1 MTTPKDAELE
11 LLQKEFTS
19 MGNMV
24 FEAVKIACISVV
36 NGKADHL
43 TDVIKRDKV
52 IDGRENTI
60 DKHCIKLW
68 ATQAPVAGDL
78 RTIFCI
84 IRSTNELE
92 RMGDHAKEITRAI
105 RRALEHGE
113 LMIPK
118 TIKNACDEI
127 PELLDQALRAQQDQS
142 SLKAR
147 QIRDQAKLG
156 ENTFSDLHE
165 TFAELVEEG
174 KFPAGTL
181 IEMLD
186 VGQRMQRL
194 YALINNICKNTVFML
209 EGEIIKH
216 SGREHPLTDI

>member
-1 MTTPKDAELE
+1 MSSPKDEELE
-11 LLQKEFTS
+11 LLSKEFTS

-24 FEAVKIACISVV
+24 FEAVKIACVSVI
-36 NGKADHL
+36 NGQADHV
-43 TDVIKRDKV
+43 TEIVKRDKI

-92 RMGDHAKEITRAI
+92 RMGDHAKEITRCI
-105 RRALEHGE
+105 RRALEHDD
-113 LMIPK
+113 LYIPK

-127 PELLDQALRAQQDQS
+127 PDLLDQALRAQQEGD

-156 ENTFSDLHE
+156 ENTFNDLHE
-165 TFAELVEEG
+165 TFTELVEEG
-174 KFPAGTL
+174 KHAAASL
-181 IEMLD
+181 LEVLE
-186 VGQRMQRL
+186 VGQRYQRL
-194 YALINNICKNTVFML
+194 YALVNNICKNTVFML
-209 EGEIIKH
+209 EGEVIKH

>member
-1 MTTPKDAELE
+1 MTTPKDQELE

-24 FEAVKIACISVV
+24 YEAVKIACVSVL
-36 NGKADHL
+36 NGKADYV
-43 TDVIKRDKV
+43 TDIIKRDKV

-68 ATQAPVAGDL
+68 ATQAPVAQDL

-92 RMGDHAKEITRAI
+92 RMGDHAKEITRGI
-105 RRALEHGE
+105 RRALEQGDMH
-113 LMIPK
+113 LTK
-118 TIKNACDEI
+118 SIKNACTEI
-127 PELLDQALRAQQDQS
+127 PDLLDQALRAQLEKS

-156 ENTFSDLHE
+156 ENTFNDMHE
-165 TFAELVEEG
+165 TFTELVEEG
-174 KFPAGTL
+174 KYPAGAL
-181 IEMLD
+181 LEMLD
-186 VGQRMQRL
+186 IGQRLQRL
-194 YALINNICKNTVFML
+194 FALINNICKNTVFML
-209 EGEIIKH
+209 EGEIIRH